1 MEVYKINSRNKK
13 PINCDREIVD
23 KFDEFY
29 PRLKELFIK
38 RSLILA
44 LQDKKYFEEVFFN
57 PIFIE
62 VK

>member
-1 MEVYKINSRNKK
+1 MANSKNKK
-13 PINCDREIVD
+13 SINVKKETVERFEYL
-23 KFDEFY
+23 Y
-29 PRLKELFIK
+29 PRIKEIFVERALV
-38 RSLILA
+38 LA